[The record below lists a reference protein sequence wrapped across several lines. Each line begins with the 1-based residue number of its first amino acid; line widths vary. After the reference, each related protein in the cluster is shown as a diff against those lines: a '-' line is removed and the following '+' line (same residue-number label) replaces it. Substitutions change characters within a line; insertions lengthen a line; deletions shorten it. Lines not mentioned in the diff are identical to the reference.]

1 MEFLRA
7 YIEEKIEM
15 KLTDEEWESEFSILF
30 IKQSYAKGE
39 ALLSAGEVCSQFYYI
54 AQGAVRTYSINT
66 QGQEQTW
73 ALHINEPS
81 IKLDVFVGDYHS
93 FYSKTESDFF
103 AEAFAEAFDDVV
115 VYRADFSELN
125 RLFESSFKWMKLGK
139 GIFEEQVVLLM
150 ERKKM
155 MKNLTAKERY
165 LVMQKVAPIY
175 EELLPDYQFAS
186 VLGIAPQSLSR
197 IKREMRE
204 E

>member
-1 MEFLRA
+1 
-7 YIEEKIEM
+7 
-15 KLTDEEWESEFSILF
+15 
-30 IKQSYAKGE
+30 
-39 ALLSAGEVCSQFYYI
+39 
-54 AQGAVRTYSINT
+54 
-66 QGQEQTW
+66 
-73 ALHINEPS
+73 
-81 IKLDVFVGDYHS
+81 
-93 FYSKTESDFF
+93 
-103 AEAFAEAFDDVV
+103 VV

>member
-7 YIEEKIEM
+7 YIEEKIES
-15 KLTDEEWESEFSILF
+15 KLTDEEWESEFSTLF
-30 IKQSYAKGE
+30 TKQSYAKGE

-73 ALHINEPS
+73 ALHINKPS

-103 AEAFAEAFDDVV
+103 AEAFDDVV

-125 RLFESSFKWMKLGK
+125 RLFESSFQWMKLGK
-139 GIFEEQVVLLM
+139 RIFEEQVVLLM

-165 LVMQKVAPIY
+165 LVMQKIAPIY

-186 VLGIAPQSLSR
+186 VIGIAPQSLSR
-197 IKREMRE
+197 IKREIKSE
-204 E
+204 